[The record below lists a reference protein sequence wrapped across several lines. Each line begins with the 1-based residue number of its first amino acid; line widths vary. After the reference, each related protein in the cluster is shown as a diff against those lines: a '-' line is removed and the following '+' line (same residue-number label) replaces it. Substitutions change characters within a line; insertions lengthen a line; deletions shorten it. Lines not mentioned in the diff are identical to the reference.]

1 MDIVILNTS
10 RLRVAIDKYVK
21 KNNEHSMTDCFKRK
35 NLNSSILSKSEN
47 RFVSSYK
54 NKVTAEIDEYTTYG
68 AMYSDVWQQIKNS
81 FGFKAEDFEVE
92 RLPATSNS
100 LTNGKALDRRI
111 SDLEEKYIVLAK
123 IVEELRRKGE

>member
-81 FGFKAEDFEVE
+81 FGFKAEDFEIE
-92 RLPATSNS
+92 RLSATSNS
-100 LTNGKALDRRI
+100 LTNGKVLDRRI
-111 SDLEEKYIVLAK
+111 SDLEEKYIDLAK

>member
-21 KNNEHSMTDCFKRK
+21 KNKEHSMTDCFKRK

-54 NKVTAEIDEYTTYG
+54 NKVTAEIDEYTAYG

-81 FGFKAEDFEVE
+81 FGFKVEDFEVE

-100 LTNGKALDRRI
+100 LTNGKVLDRRI

>member
-1 MDIVILNTS
+1 MVIVILNTS

-35 NLNSSILSKSEN
+35 SLNSSILSKSEN

-68 AMYSDVWQQIKNS
+68 AMYSDVWQQIKTS
-81 FGFKAEDFEVE
+81 FGFKAEDFEIE
-92 RLPATSNS
+92 RLPVASNS
-100 LTNGKALDRRI
+100 LNNGKVLDRRI

>member
-54 NKVTAEIDEYTTYG
+54 NKVTAEI
-68 AMYSDVWQQIKNS
+68 
-81 FGFKAEDFEVE
+81 E

-100 LTNGKALDRRI
+100 LTNGKVLDRRI

>member
-68 AMYSDVWQQIKNS
+68 AMYSDGWQQIKNS
-81 FGFKAEDFEVE
+81 FGFKAEDFEV
-92 RLPATSNS
+92 
-100 LTNGKALDRRI
+100 
-111 SDLEEKYIVLAK
+111 
-123 IVEELRRKGE
+123 

>member
-54 NKVTAEIDEYTTYG
+54 NKVTAEIDEYITYG
-68 AMYSDVWQQIKNS
+68 LCILMCGNRLKILLVLKQKILKLK
-81 FGFKAEDFEVE
+81 GF
-92 RLPATSNS
+92 LLH
-100 LTNGKALDRRI
+100 LTA
-111 SDLEEKYIVLAK
+111 
-123 IVEELRRKGE
+123 

>member
-68 AMYSDVWQQIKNS
+68 AMYSDVWQQIKTS
-81 FGFKAEDFEVE
+81 FDFKAEDFEIE
-92 RLPATSNS
+92 RLPVTSNS
-100 LTNGKALDRRI
+100 LTNGKVLDRRI

-123 IVEELRRKGE
+123 TVEELRRKGE